1 MTDIK
6 RRAQAKRVE
15 IGLELETP
23 TPAENV
29 LQACQAVTGL
39 TREFL
44 EPGDPVLAGAR
55 AVLNLPFEM
64 IYQDGSLSP
73 AEQRF
78 DAAHEFAHV
87 WLHSET
93 CHCAP
98 GDLNPGKT
106 AEVPGSTESVVDG
119 YSPRQKRENEANAF
133 AAELLLPGPL
143 ARRLF
148 WDDGKNASEIAE
160 MLGLPAFIVQSQLAD
175 ALLLPPLTAAAKR
188 AAPASAAPVDLDPFQ
203 KAAAHTPHGPLLL
216 GAGPGTGK
224 TKTLVE
230 RCRFLV
236 YEQNV
241 PAEKILALTFSRKA
255 AGEMRERLAL
265 AGVGTK
271 TVGPWVGTF
280 HSFGLEVLRRYGE
293 RLGLSADPKMLDG
306 MDAATLLE
314 NNLPELGLDVLD
326 NLYNP
331 AMHLGAILGQIK
343 RAKDE
348 LCSPERYA
356 QLCAAMT
363 AEAEAQAKALAARGG
378 KILKKDQEAVDK
390 ACLQAA
396 KAAEV
401 ARCYPVYERLKQE
414 HGFSDYAD
422 LITRTVE
429 LLETCPDVRT
439 ALQTEYPH
447 VLADEYQDV
456 NRASARL
463 VRLLAGDEAR
473 GLWAV
478 GDSRQSIFQFQ
489 GASPANVAAFAR
501 DYPGGQRQDLGV
513 NYRSR
518 QAIVSLFGEAAR
530 QMDGLPAESSTLW
543 HAHRGIDDAAPFP
556 AVTWAAA
563 PDRAGQADGI
573 ARTARTLEAGGH
585 ALKQQAVLCR
595 THGQAEALSE
605 ALAARGVPAL
615 YLGPLLERPEIKDL
629 LCLLTLLAEKGGT
642 ALVRVGA
649 WPEYAVPRPDVLT
662 LLGHMAREERPLL
675 EALQTPNLHPGLRLL
690 GQHLAEMETLD
701 NDPADLLRCYLFGQS
716 RFLRDLAARTPDP
729 FARMASGLAIHQ
741 LLALATGAS
750 QRLVA
755 PKTHA
760 GPPHPIR
767 EFLAYLRRRAAS
779 GETLRVSLPEEADD
793 WDAVRLLTAHAAKGL
808 EYPVVFLPHL
818 SAGHFPTRGRSNGLV
833 PPPGLIDRGNTG
845 EDDAE
850 TDEEQCLFFVALS
863 RAREHLIL
871 CRAETYGSARVLP
884 PTELLALIQPGLT
897 ALGLAEEA
905 WPAGGAAADAEDAEE
920 WTAPPTTLPEHS
932 VSALE
937 AYLRC
942 PRQYHYE
949 YALKLPGGYNP
960 SGYPQFVGSVRRVLD
975 WLEDARTQNQSPTE
989 ADILARLDAL
999 WEEVGPVGHLHEARY
1014 KSSARTMLRESARLG
1029 SPTETRTDSRTLR
1042 ATLTHCHVYVR
1053 PDALRR
1059 DAADG
1064 TLIAVRHRT
1073 GRVGAD
1079 DHTNIR
1085 LALYRRAA
1093 TETHPDKPLRIELR
1107 YLAQGECKVAAAPE
1121 TKQQIKW
1128 EADRVEKYDQAAR
1141 GIALGRFPA
1150 KPASGDE
1157 CGKCPYALIC
1167 PE

>member
-15 IGLELETP
+15 LGLELDTP

-44 EPGDPVLAGAR
+44 EPDDPLLAGAR

-64 IYQDGSLSP
+64 IYQDGSLP
-73 AEQRF
+73 LAEQRF

-93 CHCAP
+93 CHCSS
-98 GDLNPGKT
+98 GDLNPDET
-106 AEVPGSTESVVDG
+106 AEVPGSARSVVDG

-133 AAELLLPGPL
+133 AAELLLPSPV

-148 WDDGKNASEIAE
+148 LEKGKHASEIARE
-160 MLGLPAFIVQSQLAD
+160 LGLPASVVQSQLAE
-175 ALLLPPLTAAAKR
+175 AVLLPPQAEGTEKD
-188 AAPASAAPVDLDPFQ
+188 APASSKPIDLDPSQ
-203 KAAAHTPHGPLLL
+203 QAAAHAPSGPLLL

-236 YEQNV
+236 RVQGV

-280 HSFGLEVLRRYGE
+280 HSFGLEVLRRFGDQLGPGGE
-293 RLGLSADPKMLDG
+293 PKLLDG
-306 MDAATLLE
+306 LDAATLLE
-314 NNLPELGLDVLD
+314 NHLPELGLDVLD

-331 AMHLGAILGQIK
+331 AVHLGSILGQIK

-356 QLCAAMT
+356 ALCAAMT
-363 AEAEAQAKALAARGG
+363 KKAEAQAKELAARGG
-378 KILKKDQEAVDK
+378 KILKKDQEVVDR
-390 ACLQAA
+390 ARLHAA

-401 ARCYPVYERLKQE
+401 ARCYPVYERLKRE
-414 HGFSDYAD
+414 HGFLDYAD
-422 LITRTVE
+422 LITQTVA
-429 LLETCPDVRT
+429 LLEDHADVR
-439 ALQTEYPH
+439 AILQAEYPH

-478 GDSRQSIFQFQ
+478 GDSRQSIYQFQ

-501 DYPGGQRQDLGV
+501 DYPGGRRLDLQT

-518 QAIVSLFGEAAR
+518 SAIVSLFGEAAR
-530 QMDGLPAESSTLW
+530 QMDGANSGEDAGW
-543 HAHRGIDDAAPFP
+543 HAYRGVDDAAQFP
-556 AVTWAAA
+556 AVTQAAA
-563 PDRAGQADGI
+563 PDAEGQADGI
-573 ARTARTLEAGGH
+573 ARTVRTLEAGGH
-585 ALKQQAVLCR
+585 ALKQQAILCR
-595 THGQAEALSE
+595 THGQAQGLSE

-629 LCLLTLLAEKGGT
+629 LCLLALLAESGGT

-649 WPEYAVPRPDVLT
+649 WPEYAVPQAGSLA
-662 LLGHMAREERPLL
+662 LLAQIAREETPLL
-675 EALQTPNLHPGLRLL
+675 EALSDPALHPGLRRL
-690 GQHLAEMETLD
+690 GEHLAELETMD
-701 NDPADLLRCYLFGQS
+701 SEPAALLRCYLFGQS
-716 RFLRDLAARTPDP
+716 RFLRELFARASDP
-729 FARMASGLAIHQ
+729 FAQMASGLAIHQ
-741 LLALATGAS
+741 LLGLAAGAA
-750 QRLVA
+750 QRMVS
-755 PKTHA
+755 PKTHG
-760 GPPHPIR
+760 GPPHPVR
-767 EFLAYLRRRAAS
+767 EFLAYLRRRTAS

-818 SAGHFPTRGRSNGLV
+818 SAGHFPTRGRSDGLV
-833 PPPGLIDRGNTG
+833 APPGLVDTG
-845 EDDAE
+845 DADTE
-850 TDEEQCLFFVALS
+850 TDEEMCLFFVALS

-871 CRAETYGSARVLP
+871 CRADTYNGGRPLA
-884 PTELLALIQPGLT
+884 PTELLSLIRPGLD
-897 ALGLAEEA
+897 ALGV
-905 WPAGGAAADAEDAEE
+905 AEDA
-920 WTAPPTTLPEHS
+920 WPSGRPTAEAAAPEDLETPPATLPEYS
-932 VSALE
+932 SSALE
-937 AYLRC
+937 AYGRC
-942 PRQYHYE
+942 PRLYHYQ
-949 YALKLPGGYNP
+949 YALHLPGGFTA
-960 SGYPQFVGSVRRVLD
+960 SGYPQFHACVRQALH
-975 WLEDARTQNQSPTE
+975 WLEDARAQALAPTE
-989 ADILARLDAL
+989 AEILARLDAL
-999 WEEVGPVGHLHEARY
+999 WAESGPVGHLHEARY
-1014 KSSARTMLRESARLG
+1014 KDSAHLMLREAAQMG

-1042 ATLTHCHVYVR
+1042 ATLTHCHVFVR

-1064 TLIAVRHRT
+1064 TLIAARHLT
-1073 GRVGAD
+1073 GRVGSD
-1079 DHTNIR
+1079 DHTDKR

-1093 TETHPDKPLRIELR
+1093 AQTHPDKPLRIELR
-1107 YLAQGECKVAAAPE
+1107 YLAQGECTVVAPP
-1121 TKQQIKW
+1121 TTNQQLKW
-1128 EADRVEKYDQAAR
+1128 EADRVAKYDAAAR
-1141 GIALGRFPA
+1141 GIAQGRFPA
-1150 KPASGDE
+1150 APASADE
-1157 CGKCPYALIC
+1157 CSRCPYALIC
-1167 PE
+1167 PS